1 MICILLIVKK
11 LCIHSKSHWFMIC
24 QSAFKPQWSSVLDGW
39 IWHNRDRNKS
49 WISYLCSVVVN
60 QAKNFARLRISFF
73 PVMIRLRFILLS
85 GNLFNNYRTHY
96 VGWRFSRWH
105 SRLTCTNLVIRF
117 FEKLVGI
124 LASWGRTESRKRVFC
139 GRIGTGAKFLNV
151 LKAELPK
158 LNLILYI
165 GPFGRSKMSNE
176 ICQTEQVESTDWDAF
191 DISN

>member
-1 MICILLIVKK
+1 MVVRIRCIL
-11 LCIHSKSHWFMIC
+11 
-24 QSAFKPQWSSVLDGW
+24 
-39 IWHNRDRNKS
+39 
-49 WISYLCSVVVN
+49 
-60 QAKNFARLRISFF
+60 
-73 PVMIRLRFILLS
+73 VMIQLRFILLS
-85 GNLFNNYRTHY
+85 RNLSKIYRTQY

-124 LASWGRTESRKRVFC
+124 LASWGWTESRKRVFC

>member
-1 MICILLIVKK
+1 MNCIPPHAVVFWRTKPKILL
-11 LCIHSKSHWFMIC
+11 
-24 QSAFKPQWSSVLDGW
+24 D
-39 IWHNRDRNKS
+39 
-49 WISYLCSVVVN
+49 
-60 QAKNFARLRISFF
+60 FF

>member
-1 MICILLIVKK
+1 MKSSWTRTGYRQTRTRKFHRSWSLVERYGQGLTADTHIRWTPEETLLKQSLIQAKILLE
-11 LCIHSKSHWFMIC
+11 
-24 QSAFKPQWSSVLDGW
+24 
-39 IWHNRDRNKS
+39 
-49 WISYLCSVVVN
+49 
-60 QAKNFARLRISFF
+60 SFF